1 MPSINTRSIRVPGE
15 MDRRPSYRPDVTSR
29 HVECRSMP
37 NVSNSLESSTV
48 ARDSFAT
55 CCDASKSNIA
65 NAVLFKKDTVIT
77 LKNEPNNAARL
88 PQDTS
93 LSYNA
98 HSTDLCSSQE
108 EFDRPAALC
117 DHGRDTSVM
126 NHRNRHSSTR
136 RSDAMRYS
144 HAANAFSITRYSFNQ
159 MLGLIITNE
168 WITNSSW
175 RRWRICFPFLICLLC
190 VTPQCTARPC
200 SVGLNTPGCKF
211 HSNISLWA

>member
-1 MPSINTRSIRVPGE
+1 MPSINTRSIRMPRE
-15 MDRRPSYRPDVTSR
+15 MDRCPSYKPDVTSR
-29 HVECRSMP
+29 HVECRSML
-37 NVSNSLESSTV
+37 NVSSSLKSSTV

-55 CCDASKSNIA
+55 CDASNTA
-65 NAVLFKKDTVIT
+65 NAVLFKKDTIIT
-77 LKNEPNNAARL
+77 LENEPNSVARL
-88 PQDTS
+88 PHDTS

-108 EFDRPAALC
+108 EFDRPALC

-136 RSDAMRYS
+136 RTDAMKYS
-144 HAANAFSITRYSFNQ
+144 HTANAFSIMRYSFNQ
-159 MLGLIITNE
+159 MLGLIITN

-190 VTPQCTARPC
+190 VTPQCTAHSC

-211 HSNISLWA
+211 YSNTSLCA

>member
-15 MDRRPSYRPDVTSR
+15 MDRCPAHRPDITSR
-29 HVECRSMP
+29 HVGCRSSL
-37 NVSNSLESSTV
+37 NVSNILESSTV
-48 ARDSFAT
+48 AHDSFAT
-55 CCDASKSNIA
+55 CCDASNTA

-77 LKNEPNNAARL
+77 LENESNSAARL

-98 HSTDLCSSQE
+98 HSTDLCSLQE
-108 EFDRPAALC
+108 KFDRPAALC

-126 NHRNRHSSTR
+126 NHRNCHSSTR

-144 HAANAFSITRYSFNQ
+144 HTGKAFSVMRYGFNQ
-159 MLGLIITNE
+159 MLGLIITN

-175 RRWRICFPFLICLLC
+175 RRWRIFFPFLIYLLC
-190 VTPQCTARPC
+190 VTPQCTARTC
-200 SVGLNTPGCKF
+200 SVGLSTPGCKF
-211 HSNISLWA
+211 HSNISLCP